1 MVEKGGWDLSPGGLP
16 HLGGHRLGV
25 GGEEEAGGERVPSS
39 SDTNVLEVAK
49 YAAQHLT
56 YGQECDA
63 PGATVGVAFHLPDS
77 S

>member
-1 MVEKGGWDLSPGGLP
+1 MEKTYEGRSGRTCRAQPGGLP

-25 GGEEEAGGERVPSS
+25 GGEEEA
-39 SDTNVLEVAK
+39 VLDLEAEAAK

-56 YGQECDA
+56 YGQDCDA

>member
-25 GGEEEAGGERVPSS
+25 GGEKLAENVSLS